1 LGRGFLFLGCQL
13 QITIMKKDIWIALLG
28 TVIMIIVMRVQGS
41 SLTTDLSPRGILDL
55 EFADTTDRLVEL
67 VAGLDL
73 SVIRINIWLDFVF
86 IFFYTWFLSLAGRR
100 IALRWG
106 PRNEFRRT
114 GFFLA
119 KAAFV
124 AGVFDVMENIL
135 MLKSIAGDYSAFS
148 LQATFYCAWIKFMIL
163 LFILLYIMIS
173 LPRIIRKKS

>member
-1 LGRGFLFLGCQL
+1 
-13 QITIMKKDIWIALLG
+13 MKKDIWIALLG
-28 TVIMIIVMRVQGS
+28 TVVIFIVMRVQGN
-41 SLTTDLSPRGILDL
+41 SLTTDLSARGIIDL
-55 EFADTTDRLVEL
+55 EFADTTDRLAEL

-73 SVIRINIWLDFVF
+73 SVVRVNIWLDFVL
-86 IFFYTWFLSLAGRR
+86 IFFYTWFLSQASRR

-124 AGVFDVMENIL
+124 AAVFDVAENIL
-135 MLKSIAGDYSAFS
+135 ILKSIGGDYTAFS

-173 LPRIIRKKS
+173 LPRIIRKS